1 MQYTLAP
8 HRFIATGGGCR
19 RGLVFTERVLYLD
32 ANLGIIYKSHL
43 AALNATRSQ
52 TIFQPKP

>member
-8 HRFIATGGGCR
+8 RRFIATGGGCR

-52 TIFQPKP
+52 TIF